1 MIQKRLP
8 ILSKAQDIYDKI
20 KNLYENAF
28 KKKCL
33 LNLFKYVK
41 DNTVPDKR
49 KS

>member
-28 KKKCL
+28 KKSV
-33 LNLFKYVK
+33 Y
-41 DNTVPDKR
+41 
-49 KS
+49 